1 MENYRYLLSLP
12 SELAQIKK
20 ELIQQQQ
27 DLKHILQHN
36 SYEINLKKLENT
48 FNETT
53 IDGDYT
59 VIQKEPLSLPE
70 GKENLD
76 SQGRIV
82 IEVVSPPKFNL
93 QKSAPKRDDSSKKN
107 PKIQDTNEKS
117 KKSTKIKTSRDCP
130 TKVRSGPT
138 ESGVEESG
146 PLVYEFQKQENGE
159 LKVVT
164 TRDPSIMPQSDQIR
178 DLQRPPTRSHQ
189 SSNVT
194 SRKDKKEKRE
204 KPKPSKSAQTCPVC
218 SSYLP
223 HLSPDDFHSHVDS
236 HFDED
241 ESDFFELMNRA
252 D

>member
-20 ELIQQQQ
+20 ELLQQQQ
-27 DLKHILQHN
+27 DLNQILENN
-36 SYEINLKKLENT
+36 SYENNLKKLENT

-59 VIQKEPLSLPE
+59 VIPKEPLSLPE

-82 IEVVSPPKFNL
+82 IDVVSPPKFNL
-93 QKSAPKRDDSSKKN
+93 QKSASKRDDSSKKVA
-107 PKIQDTNEKS
+107 KIQDTIEKS

-130 TKVRSGPT
+130 TKVRSPDGA
-138 ESGVEESG
+138 EESG

-189 SSNVT
+189 TNVT

-204 KPKPSKSAQTCPVC
+204 KPKPSKSSQTCPVC
-218 SSYLP
+218 STYLP